1 MPATVTTVLL
11 RAARRRRT
19 APAPVVPATPAPA
32 WLLRAIIARRRRSTT
47 PAVVALPPDLLAAA
61 WEALA
66 ARTDLAGSG
75 AAGFGRAAG
84 GEGGWLWRDDNPI
97 PADVRLPFLIL
108 GQDVVGEPDPPTY
121 DGDTVQPV
129 WLRIDVYAT
138 DRDAST
144 PARKVALA
152 LARSVLAVLDP
163 AEPPTPL
170 EWENGIELYRRV
182 NRADPE
188 MLLGGIGPRGKL
200 VAGVR
205 LRIEF
210 MTQFNIYYLA

>member
-1 MPATVTTVLL
+1 MPVRPIQWLL
-11 RAARRRRT
+11 IAVPPADGQRAYL
-19 APAPVVPATPAPA
+19 PLA
-32 WLLRAIIARRRRSTT
+32 WLLQAAASVEAVAVTR
-47 PAVVALPPDLLAAA
+47 PADLMAAA

-66 ARTDLAGSG
+66 ASTDLAGSG
-75 AAGFGRAAG
+75 VAGFGRAAG

-129 WLRIDVYAT
+129 WLRVDIYAM

-163 AEPPTPL
+163 VEPPTPL

-188 MLLGGIGPRGKL
+188 MLPGGIGPGGRL

-210 MTQFNIYYLA
+210 MTQFNIFYLA

>member
-1 MPATVTTVLL
+1 MPVRPIQWLL
-11 RAARRRRT
+11 IAVPPADGQRAYL
-19 APAPVVPATPAPA
+19 PLA
-32 WLLRAIIARRRRSTT
+32 WLLQAAASVEAVAVTR
-47 PAVVALPPDLLAAA
+47 PADLMAAA

-66 ARTDLAGSG
+66 ASTDLAGSG
-75 AAGFGRAAG
+75 VAGFGRAAG

-129 WLRIDVYAT
+129 WLRVDIYAM

-163 AEPPTPL
+163 VEPPTPL
-170 EWENGIELYRRV
+170 EWENGIELFRRV

-188 MLLGGIGPRGKL
+188 MLPGGIGPGGKL